1 MGKDKHFE
9 IQKELQESF
18 RSNIPDNNFDNTMA
32 TLKRLVFKD
41 YLSKAVIKMK
51 QNPNETPTVFPSSSD
66 IDKKINKLST
76 AEIDNLKKLGWRN
89 SGLKKS
95 SFETEPYK
103 DNVDLDSVGPC
114 CDDV

>member
-32 TLKRLVFKD
+32 TVKRLVFKGN
-41 YLSKAVIKMK
+41 LSKAVIKMK

-89 SGLKKS
+89 SGLKNLHLRPNPIKIM
-95 SFETEPYK
+95 
-103 DNVDLDSVGPC
+103 LI
-114 CDDV
+114 